1 MQIRIGKAISSE
13 LITNLDNDEEATEYL
28 RLRTYL
34 LSYRGKK
41 PISLPSRMRSALFC
55 KPQEQIA
62 SEVPP
67 RFVANDIAALP
78 TQRLLVEN
86 ADFAVYAARASE
98 LPHALDELGRLRE
111 VFDKSANRL
120 RSGPS
125 YS

>member
-98 LPHALDELGRLRE
+98 SPHALDELGRLRE